1 MNPKEIKILLVD
13 DHAMLRHGLGRLIG
27 EQRGLL
33 VVGEAASGQTAL
45 EQVRALS
52 PHVVVM
58 DIHLGAENGIEV
70 SRRILA
76 EFPAV
81 KIVVLSADSDLA
93 VVTKALQVG
102 VSAYVSKESGSPEL
116 IRAIQAV
123 MDHRI
128 HLSPEVSSV
137 LVRDYMKALGQKT
150 IPASKPILT
159 DRERRLLK
167 LVAEGAR
174 NKAIAEALNVGVKS
188 VETYR
193 SRLMR
198 KLGCASANELT
209 RYALREGIA
218 SL

>member
-1 MNPKEIKILLVD
+1 MNSKDIRIFLFD
-13 DHAMLRHGLGRLIG
+13 DHAILRLGVRKLIG
-27 EQRGLL
+27 EREGLM
-33 VVGEAASGQTAL
+33 VVGEAPSSQAAL

-52 PHVVVM
+52 PHVVIM
-58 DIHLGAENGIEV
+58 DIHLDAENGIEV

-76 EFPAV
+76 EFPSL

-93 VVTKALQVG
+93 VVTEALHVG
-102 VSAYVSKESGSPEL
+102 VSAYVTKMSGPTEL
-116 IRAIQAV
+116 IRAIEAV

-128 HLSPEVSSV
+128 YLSPEVSLA
-137 LVRDYMKALGQKT
+137 LVRDYMKTLGGRT

-159 DRERRLLK
+159 DRERHLLK

-174 NKAIAEALNVGVKS
+174 NKTIAEALNVGVKS

-193 SRLMR
+193 SRLMK

>member
-1 MNPKEIKILLVD
+1 MNSKEIRILLVD
-13 DHAMLRHGLGRLIG
+13 DHAMLRHGLRKLIG
-27 EQRGLL
+27 EQEGLM
-33 VVGEAASGQTAL
+33 VVGEAASSQAAL
-45 EQVRALS
+45 EQIRALS
-52 PHVVVM
+52 PQVVIM
-58 DIHLGAENGIEV
+58 DIHLAAENGIEV
-70 SRRILA
+70 SGRILA
-76 EFPAV
+76 EFPTL

-93 VVTKALQVG
+93 IVTEALQVG
-102 VSAYVSKESGSPEL
+102 VSGYVTKVSGPAEL
-116 IRAIQAV
+116 IRAIEAV

-128 HLSPEVSSV
+128 YLSQEVSSV
-137 LVRDYMKALGQKT
+137 LVRDYMKTLGGKT

-159 DRERRLLK
+159 DRERHLLK

-174 NKAIAEALNVGVKS
+174 NKEIAEALNVGVKS

-193 SRLMR
+193 SRLMK